1 MGSIKLENVEKWFGD
16 LQVIKGIDLEIG
28 DGEFVIFV
36 GPSGCGKST
45 LLRMIAGLEET
56 SRGRILLD
64 GDDVTDRLPSE
75 RGLSMVFQSYAL
87 YPHMDVRDNMGFSLK
102 TAGSPKSEIEQKVGR
117 AAEILKLDDYLDR
130 RPKALSGGQRQRVAI
145 GRAIVRKPA
154 VFLFDEPLSNLDA
167 GLRARVRLDFITR
180 HQQLRTTT
188 LYVTH
193 DQVEAMT
200 MADTLI
206 VMNQG
211 RIEQIGTP
219 SELYA
224 RPANLFVARF
234 LGMPEMNLIQGTLI
248 ETRGGVT
255 NVMLPSGKTLAVPL
269 TGEASKHGAPLTI
282 GIRPQDLI
290 EHGNGPMRID
300 ATVRL
305 VERLGSRTNIHI
317 VADGIGAL
325 VWQRPRDCAPEPGT
339 PLHLSVDASALHLF
353 GENGSRLD
361 TEMLKENA

>member
-1 MGSIKLENVEKWFGD
+1 MSGLRIEEACKSFSARQILDRVSLDIADGSFAV
-16 LQVIKGIDLEIG
+16 V
-28 DGEFVIFV
+28 V

-45 LLRMIAGLEET
+45 LLRAIAGLEP
-56 SRGRILLD
+56 LD
-64 GDDVTDRLPSE
+64 QGAIHLGARDITRLPPGQ
-75 RGLSMVFQSYAL
+75 RDIAMVFQSYAL
-87 YPHMDVRDNMGFSLK
+87 YPHLTVRENMAFALRMRHEPANAIDQAVRQVAEMLDLADV
-102 TAGSPKSEIEQKVGR
+102 I
-117 AAEILKLDDYLDR
+117 DR
-130 RPKALSGGQRQRVAI
+130 KPGQLSGGQRQRVAI

-206 VMNQG
+206 VMNKG

-234 LGMPEMNLIQGTLI
+234 LGMPEMNLITGTLI
-248 ETRGGVT
+248 ETRDGVT

-269 TGEASKHGAPLTI
+269 TGAASKHGAPLTI

-325 VWQRPRDCAPEPGT
+325 VWQRSGDCAPAPGT
-339 PLHLSVDASALHLF
+339 PLHLSIDASALHLF

-361 TEMLKENA
+361 TEMLKETA

>member
-1 MGSIKLENVEKWFGD
+1 MGSIKLDNVEKWFGD

-102 TAGSPKSEIEQKVGR
+102 TAGSPKSEIEEKVGR

-145 GRAIVRKPA
+145 GRAIVREPKG
-154 VFLFDEPLSNLDA
+154 FLFDEPLSNLDA
-167 GLRARVRLDFITR
+167 ALRVEMRFEIARLHET
-180 HQQLRTTT
+180 LGTTMI
-188 LYVTH
+188 YVTH

-200 MADTLI
+200 LADRI
-206 VMNQG
+206 VVLKDGKIM
-211 RIEQIGTP
+211 QIGSP
-219 SELYA
+219 RDLYEK
-224 RPANLFVARF
+224 PDNLFVAQF
-234 LGMPEMNLIQGTLI
+234 IGSPKMNILPCTGGDGKYAIEGHGGGALPDGTGDGPTSL
-248 ETRGGVT
+248 
-255 NVMLPSGKTLAVPL
+255 
-269 TGEASKHGAPLTI
+269 
-282 GIRPQDLI
+282 GIRPEHI
-290 EHGNGPMRID
+290 EVVAPGEGQVTGTVEID
-300 ATVRL
+300 
-305 VERLGSRTNIHI
+305 EYLGSDTFLYVDCGSAGRLI
-317 VADGIGAL
+317 VRVAEIEAGMRRKQVGLKFRPEKLHFFNEAGA
-325 VWQRPRDCAPEPGT
+325 
-339 PLHLSVDASALHLF
+339 SI
-353 GENGSRLD
+353 
-361 TEMLKENA
+361 